1 MENKQPIG
9 FLFESVPYFSDES
22 VSLLIDNLS
31 KKEISYLITQSLNYA
46 HSKNIFS
53 LTESEVISK
62 CLRILNK
69 ELYSYDDTP
78 RQEPNNVTNY

>member
-1 MENKQPIG
+1 MEDKQPIG

>member
-1 MENKQPIG
+1 MEDNQPIG

-31 KKEISYLITQSLNYA
+31 KKEIGYLITQSLNFA
-46 HSKNIFS
+46 HSKNIFN

-78 RQEPNNVTNY
+78 RQKSNNEPNY